1 MKFSTAASMPHRNG
15 CGSPTSQVSTVAA
28 IPRQMFTTVDLNI
41 LEDVL
46 CHLPRT
52 VIAEHQQHPA
62 LNIAMVNQVEDQRDE
77 KDQSFADQGGQH
89 ALLAAV
95 NLSSSNIVTII
106 LSPTHL
112 YRAFIPVTLSV
123 GPLYRA

>member
-28 IPRQMFTTVDLNI
+28 IPRQMFTTV
-41 LEDVL
+41 
-46 CHLPRT
+46 HLPRT

-77 KDQSFADQGGQH
+77 KDQSFADQGRQHGQDD
-89 ALLAAV
+89 
-95 NLSSSNIVTII
+95 SYNIGRGQVDGART
-106 LSPTHL
+106 LVSTGHL
-112 YRAFIPVTLSV
+112 RERIADLIEERERISQRLQAFL
-123 GPLYRA
+123 